1 MIIGS
6 GFIAK
11 NFKKK
16 SLFIK
21 NLRIAIYASGVSNSQ
36 STNKNNFLRERKKIL
51 TYKKKIGTKLFIYI
65 STCSIFDPS
74 RKNTA
79 YVKHKLNME
88 NLIKNN
94 FKKFIIVR
102 FPEVVGF
109 GSNKK
114 NLINFFYQKIVNN
127 SKFILWTNSKRNIID
142 IDDAV
147 KLCLNFIKNI
157 KKNKKIKLEVNIAN
171 TMYVSVASIVNI
183 IEKLT
188 CRKAIFDKINFGTLN
203 WNISP
208 LISKKIIKMSAIKF
222 NKYYLKKVL
231 KKYYLRDNP

>member
-16 SLFIK
+16 KLLIK
-21 NLRIAIYASGVSNSQ
+21 KCRIAIYASGVSNSK
-36 STNKNNFLRERKKIL
+36 SINKNNFLRERNKIIS
-51 TYKKKIGTKLFIYI
+51 YKNAINSKIFVYI

-88 NLIKNN
+88 NVVKKNFN
-94 FKKFIIVR
+94 KFVIVR

-109 GSNKK
+109 NSNTK
-114 NLINFFYQKIVNN
+114 NLINFFYQKIINN
-127 SKFILWTNSKRNIID
+127 KKFILWANSRRNIID

-147 KLCLNFIKNI
+147 KLCLNFIQKIKNY
-157 KKNKKIKLEVNIAN
+157 KKIKLEVNIAN
-171 TMYVSVASIVNI
+171 TMYVSVASIVNV

-188 CRKAIFDKINFGTLN
+188 LKKAIYDKIAFGNLN
-203 WNISP
+203 WTIKP
-208 LISKKIIKMSAIKF
+208 LISKRIIKMSSINF
-222 NKYYLKKVL
+222 NKYYLEKVL
-231 KKYYLRDNP
+231 RKYYFK

>member
-16 SLFIK
+16 FILIK
-21 NLRIAIYASGVSNSQ
+21 KYRIAIYASGVSNSK
-36 STNKNNFLRERKKIL
+36 STSKNNFLRERKKIIS
-51 TYKKKIGTKLFIYI
+51 YKNKINSMIFIYI

-79 YVKHKLNME
+79 YIKHKLNME
-88 NLIKNN
+88 NVVKKNFN
-94 FKKFIIVR
+94 KFVIVR

-109 GSNKK
+109 NNNKN
-114 NLINFFYQKIVNN
+114 NLINFFYQKIINN
-127 SKFILWTNSKRNIID
+127 NKFTLWVNSKRNIID

-147 KLCLNFIKNI
+147 KLCLNFIKKI
-157 KKNKKIKLEVNIAN
+157 KNYKKIKLKINIAN
-171 TMYVSVASIVNI
+171 TMYVSVLSIVNI

-188 CRKAIFDKINFGTLN
+188 LKKAIYDKIAFGNLH
-203 WNISP
+203 WKIRP
-208 LISKKIIKMSAIKF
+208 LISKRIIQMSSVVF
-222 NKYYLKKVL
+222 NKYYLEKVL
-231 KKYYLRDNP
+231 RKYYIFK

>member
-16 SLFIK
+16 IILIK
-21 NLRIAIYASGVSNSQ
+21 KYRIAIYASGVSNSK
-36 STNKNNFLRERKKIL
+36 SINKNNFLRERRNIISYKNKINSL
-51 TYKKKIGTKLFIYI
+51 IFIYI

-88 NLIKNN
+88 NVVKKNFN
-94 FKKFIIVR
+94 KFVIIR

-109 GSNKK
+109 NSNKN
-114 NLINFFYQKIVNN
+114 NLINFFYQKIINNNKFMLWVN
-127 SKFILWTNSKRNIID
+127 SRRNIID

-147 KLCLNFIKNI
+147 KLCLNFIKKI
-157 KKNKKIKLEVNIAN
+157 KKYKKVKLEINIAN
-171 TMYVSVASIVNI
+171 TMYVSVLSIVNI

-188 CRKAIFDKINFGTLN
+188 LKKAIYDKIAFGNLH
-203 WNISP
+203 WRIRP
-208 LISKKIIKMSAIKF
+208 LVSKRIIQMSSVIF
-222 NKYYLKKVL
+222 NKYYLEKVL
-231 KKYYLRDNP
+231 RKYYIFK

>member
-16 SLFIK
+16 IILIK
-21 NLRIAIYASGVSNSQ
+21 KYRIAIYASGVSNSK
-36 STNKNNFLRERKKIL
+36 SINKNNFLRERRNIISYKNKINSL
-51 TYKKKIGTKLFIYI
+51 IFIYI

-88 NLIKNN
+88 NVVKKNFN
-94 FKKFIIVR
+94 KFVIIR

-109 GSNKK
+109 NSNKN
-114 NLINFFYQKIVNN
+114 NLINFFYQKIINN
-127 SKFILWTNSKRNIID
+127 NKFTLWMNSRRNIID

-147 KLCLNFIKNI
+147 KLCLNFIKKI
-157 KKNKKIKLEVNIAN
+157 KKYKKIKLEINIAN
-171 TMYVSVASIVNI
+171 TMYVSVLSIVNI

-188 CRKAIFDKINFGTLN
+188 LKKAIYDKIAFGNLH
-203 WNISP
+203 WRIRP
-208 LISKKIIKMSAIKF
+208 LVSKRIIQMSSVIF
-222 NKYYLKKVL
+222 NKYYLEKVL
-231 KKYYLRDNP
+231 RKYYIFK

>member
-16 SLFIK
+16 IFLIK
-21 NLRIAIYASGVSNSQ
+21 KYRIVIYASGVSNSQ
-36 STNKNNFLRERKKIL
+36 SINKNNFLRERKKIL
-51 TYKKKIGTKLFIYI
+51 SYKNKISSKLFVYI

-79 YVKHKLNME
+79 YTKHKLNME
-88 NLIKNN
+88 NLIKNSFN
-94 FKKFIIVR
+94 KFVIVR

-109 GSNKK
+109 ASNKK
-114 NLINFFYQKIVNN
+114 NLINFFYQKIINN
-127 SKFILWTNSKRNIID
+127 NKFILWTNSRRNIID

-147 KLCLNFIKNI
+147 KLCLNFIKKI
-157 KKNKKIKLEVNIAN
+157 KNNKKIKLEVNIAN
-171 TMYVSVASIVNI
+171 TMYVSVDSIVNI

-188 CRKAIFDKINFGTLN
+188 LKKAIYDKIAFGNLN
-203 WNISP
+203 WKIKP
-208 LISKKIIKMSAIKF
+208 LISKKIIKMSAISF
-222 NKYYLKKVL
+222 DKYYLEKIL
-231 KKYYLRDNP
+231 KKYYFKK

>member
-16 SLFIK
+16 IILIK
-21 NLRIAIYASGVSNSQ
+21 KYRIAIYASGVSNSK
-36 STNKNNFLRERKKIL
+36 SINKNNILRERRNIISYKNKINSL
-51 TYKKKIGTKLFIYI
+51 IFIYI

-88 NLIKNN
+88 NVVKKNFN
-94 FKKFIIVR
+94 KFVIVR

-109 GSNKK
+109 NNNKN
-114 NLINFFYQKIVNN
+114 NLINFFYQKIINN
-127 SKFILWTNSKRNIID
+127 NKFTLWMNSRRNIID

-147 KLCLNFIKNI
+147 KLCLNFIKKI
-157 KKNKKIKLEVNIAN
+157 KKYKKVKLEINIAN
-171 TMYVSVASIVNI
+171 TMYVSVLSIVNI

-188 CRKAIFDKINFGTLN
+188 LKKAIYDKIAFGNLH
-203 WNISP
+203 WRIRP
-208 LISKKIIKMSAIKF
+208 LVSKRIIQMSSVIF
-222 NKYYLKKVL
+222 NKYYLEKVL
-231 KKYYLRDNP
+231 RKYYIFK

>member
-16 SLFIK
+16 IILVK
-21 NLRIAIYASGVSNSQ
+21 KYRIAIYASGVSNSK
-36 STNKNNFLRERKKIL
+36 SINKNNFLRERRKIIS
-51 TYKKKIGTKLFIYI
+51 YKNKIDSMVFIYI

-88 NLIKNN
+88 NVVKKNFN
-94 FKKFIIVR
+94 KFVIVR

-109 GSNKK
+109 NTNKN
-114 NLINFFYQKIVNN
+114 NLINFFYQKIINN
-127 SKFILWTNSKRNIID
+127 NKFTLWMNSRRNIID

-147 KLCLNFIKNI
+147 KLCLNYIKKIKNY
-157 KKNKKIKLEVNIAN
+157 KKIKLEINIAN
-171 TMYVSVASIVNI
+171 TMYVSVVSIVNI
-183 IEKLT
+183 IQKLT
-188 CRKAIFDKINFGTLN
+188 LKKAIYNKVAFGNMHWKIR
-203 WNISP
+203 P
-208 LISKKIIKMSAIKF
+208 PVSKRIIQMSSVIF
-222 NKYYLKKVL
+222 NKYYLEKVL
-231 KKYYLRDNP
+231 RKYYIFK

>member
-16 SLFIK
+16 IRLIK
-21 NLRIAIYASGVSNSQ
+21 KYRIAIYASGVSNSK
-36 STNKNNFLRERKKIL
+36 SINKNNFLRERRKIIS
-51 TYKKKIGTKLFIYI
+51 YKNKINSMVFIYI

-88 NLIKNN
+88 NVVKKNFN
-94 FKKFIIVR
+94 KFVIVR

-109 GSNKK
+109 NGNKN
-114 NLINFFYQKIVNN
+114 NLVNFFYQKTINN
-127 SKFILWTNSKRNIID
+127 NKFTLWMNSKRNIID

-147 KLCLNFIKNI
+147 KLCLNFIKKI
-157 KKNKKIKLEVNIAN
+157 KNYKKIKLEINIAN
-171 TMYVSVASIVNI
+171 TMYVSVLSIVNI

-188 CRKAIFDKINFGTLN
+188 LKKAIYDKIAFGNLH
-203 WNISP
+203 WRIRP
-208 LISKKIIKMSAIKF
+208 LVSKRIIQMSSVIF
-222 NKYYLKKVL
+222 NKYYLEKVL
-231 KKYYLRDNP
+231 RKYYIFK

>member
-16 SLFIK
+16 IILIK
-21 NLRIAIYASGVSNSQ
+21 KYRIAIYASGVSNSK
-36 STNKNNFLRERKKIL
+36 STNKNNFLRERSKIIS
-51 TYKKKIGTKLFIYI
+51 YKNKINSMIFIYI

-88 NLIKNN
+88 NLVKKNFN
-94 FKKFIIVR
+94 KFVIVR

-109 GSNKK
+109 NNNKN
-114 NLINFFYQKIVNN
+114 NLINFFYQKIINN
-127 SKFILWTNSKRNIID
+127 NKFILWVNSRRNIID
-142 IDDAV
+142 INDAV
-147 KLCLNFIKNI
+147 KLCLNFIKKI
-157 KKNKKIKLEVNIAN
+157 KNYTKIKLEINIAN
-171 TMYVSVASIVNI
+171 TMYVSAVSIVNT

-188 CRKAIFDKINFGTLN
+188 LKKAIYDKKALGNLHWKIK
-203 WNISP
+203 P
-208 LISKKIIKMSAIKF
+208 LVSKRIIQMSSVSF
-222 NKYYLKKVL
+222 NKYYLEKVL
-231 KKYYLRDNP
+231 RKYYILK

>member
-16 SLFIK
+16 SLLIK
-21 NLRIAIYASGVSNSQ
+21 KRRIAIYASGVSNSK
-36 STNKNNFLRERKKIL
+36 SINKNNFLRERKKIIS
-51 TYKKKIGTKLFIYI
+51 YKKKISSNIFVYI

-88 NLIKNN
+88 NVVKNN
-94 FKKFIIVR
+94 FNKFVIVR

-109 GSNKK
+109 NSNKN
-114 NLINFFYQKIVNN
+114 NLINFFYQKIINN
-127 SKFILWTNSKRNIID
+127 NKFKLWANSRRNIID

-147 KLCLNFIKNI
+147 KLCLIFINKIKNY
-157 KKNKKIKLEVNIAN
+157 KKIKLEVNIAN
-171 TMYVSVASIVNI
+171 TLYVTVESIVNI
-183 IEKLT
+183 IEQFTLK
-188 CRKAIFDKINFGTLN
+188 KALYDKIAFGNLN
-203 WNISP
+203 WKIRP
-208 LISKKIIKMSAIKF
+208 LISKRIIKMSSISF
-222 NKYYLKKVL
+222 NKHYLEKVL
-231 KKYYLRDNP
+231 RKYYTF

>member
-16 SLFIK
+16 NKLIK
-21 NLRIAIYASGVSNSQ
+21 KYGLVIYASGVSNSR
-36 STNKNNFLRERKKIL
+36 TVNKNNFSREENKIISYKNKVKSKIL
-51 TYKKKIGTKLFIYI
+51 VYI
-65 STCSIFDPS
+65 STCSFFDPS
-74 RKNTA
+74 RKKTA

-88 NLIKNN
+88 NLIKKN

-109 GSNKK
+109 NKNK
-114 NLINFFYQKIVNN
+114 NNLINFLYQKINN
-127 SKFILWTNSKRNIID
+127 NKKFKLRSNSKRNIID

-157 KKNKKIKLEVNIAN
+157 KNFKK
-171 TMYVSVASIVNI
+171 
-183 IEKLT
+183 KLT
-188 CRKAIFDKINFGTLN
+188 
-203 WNISP
+203 S
-208 LISKKIIKMSAIKF
+208 
-222 NKYYLKKVL
+222 
-231 KKYYLRDNP
+231 

>member
-6 GFIAK
+6 GFIAT

-16 SLFIK
+16 NLLIK
-21 NLRIAIYASGVSNSQ
+21 KYGIVIYASGVSNSK
-36 STNKNNFLRERKKIL
+36 SINKNNFLRERNKIIS
-51 TYKKKIGTKLFIYI
+51 YQNKIKSKIFIYI

-88 NLIKNN
+88 NVVKQN
-94 FKKFIIVR
+94 FNKFIIVR

-109 GSNKK
+109 NSNKN
-114 NLINFFYQKIVNN
+114 NLINFFYQKINN
-127 SKFILWTNSKRNIID
+127 NNKFKLWSDSMRNILD

-147 KLCLNFIKNI
+147 KLCLNFIKKI
-157 KKNKKIKLEVNIAN
+157 KNYKKINLEVNIAN
-171 TMYVSVASIVNI
+171 TKFVSVKSIVFI

-188 CRKAIFDKINFGTLN
+188 LKKALYDKIKFGNLN
-203 WNISP
+203 WKIRP
-208 LISKKIIKMSAIKF
+208 LISDKIIKMSSVNF
-222 NKYYLKKVL
+222 NKCYLEKVL
-231 KKYYLRDNP
+231 KKYYNL

>member
-16 SLFIK
+16 IIFIK
-21 NLRIAIYASGVSNSQ
+21 KYRIAIYASGVSNSK
-36 STNKNNFLRERKKIL
+36 STNKNNFLRERRKIIS
-51 TYKKKIGTKLFIYI
+51 YKNKMNSMIFIYI

-79 YVKHKLNME
+79 YVQHKLNME
-88 NLIKNN
+88 NVVKKNFN
-94 FKKFIIVR
+94 KFVIVR

-109 GSNKK
+109 NTNKN
-114 NLINFFYQKIVNN
+114 NLINFFYQKIINN
-127 SKFILWTNSKRNIID
+127 NKFTLWMNSRRNIID

-147 KLCLNFIKNI
+147 KLFLNYI
-157 KKNKKIKLEVNIAN
+157 KKIKDYKKIKLEINIAN
-171 TMYVSVASIVNI
+171 TMYVSVVSIVNI

-188 CRKAIFDKINFGTLN
+188 LKKAIYNKIAFGNLH
-203 WNISP
+203 WKIKP
-208 LISKKIIKMSAIKF
+208 LVSKRIVQMSSVIF
-222 NKYYLKKVL
+222 NKYYLEKVL
-231 KKYYLRDNP
+231 RKYYIFK